1 MEIVFATN
9 NNNKLKEIKSIF
21 KKMNLN
27 SFSILSL
34 NDIGLENL
42 YIEENEE
49 TIEGNA
55 ELKASIVT
63 DLSGLPS
70 FADDTGLEIDALD
83 GKPGVHS
90 SRFAGVDCNDTHNR
104 KLVLKLL
111 ENVPD
116 EKRTARFKTVIAF
129 VDKKQTYQFEGLCY
143 GRIIREERGSNG
155 FGYDSIF
162 IPDGFDITFAE
173 MEPELKNQISHRSI
187 AFGKFVSFLSMY

>member
-1 MEIVFATN
+1 MKIVFATN

-34 NDIGLENL
+34 KDLGLDNL

-55 ELKASIVT
+55 ELKASIIS

-90 SRFAGVDCNDTHNR
+90 SRFAGEESNDAENR

-116 EKRTARFKTVIAF
+116 DKRTARFKTVIAF
-129 VDKKQTYQFEGLCY
+129 VDKKQSYLFEGLCY
-143 GRIIREERGSNG
+143 GRIIKEERGNNG

-173 MEPELKNQISHRSI
+173 MEPDLKNQISHRSI
-187 AFGKFVSFLSMY
+187 AFGKFVNFLS